1 MTLPFENDTNAVV
14 KKLAKQNIKANHRTA
29 LSIMS
34 AILIAATFMCTLCSL
49 VQSYWSQRVQ
59 QEIFDSG
66 NWDAQI
72 LEVQANQIEL
82 IKKNENIKDVMVKG
96 NNQTFLLSFRE
107 KDPYLLVQNCD
118 AKYWESMHEKNLIIR
133 GRVPKAPGE
142 IVVGKKF
149 FEDNP
154 SFKIG
159 DTVDLELGERRKDNR
174 IVDFLSPLQDEEVFV
189 KTDNVQYTIVGEIDR
204 TVSSAYNGY
213 PAYGWLNL
221 EETPKDASVVVYI
234 QTKNP
239 RKIYETVPQIAQA
252 IGLEQDEYGEYP
264 YRYHTALLGMY
275 GIYEPGH
282 FWSSDLPKLFLSLLI
297 VAVASMTVFAYIIRG
312 AFSIS
317 AKRKIKELGILK
329 SIGMTPKQIRRL
341 VKYEARWLSFFPIVI
356 SIGLGHLLS
365 YGVLTAYSKLTR
377 EVTGNQISVSFSP
390 WIAIISIILSF
401 LTVLLAASGPARQM
415 AKIRPIEAIKENWNN
430 VSLEKSAKHT
440 FLKRCFGFLG
450 KISANSLIANKKLF
464 RTCTV
469 TLCLCMVLMFSF
481 LAVFSVSDVN
491 TKAEHDNP
499 FDINITLESGQ
510 RIEPALIQKLKDLPD
525 VKEQTTYTMAMCAS
539 WLSEQEL
546 SKEFLSY
553 GGFDTKAAGE
563 YVVKRD
569 GRYRIPCTL
578 IGLEQDT
585 YNAYLKNAGISSH
598 NSRSAVIVNSVAK
611 NPDARG
617 YEAKKEQVS
626 YLDIKEGQRLQLTE
640 KFLDSV
646 QGNYSFDIQISSV
659 LTEMPDIGLNVA
671 FYTLPIIV
679 PMEEYYEIIKNFG
692 EDRAVYNYRTY
703 MNLRTEQGKDVIVQS
718 RVNQLCGEYL
728 SKNDFFT
735 SSKTQRASD
744 RDKLTNATMLIV
756 YSLTALFGIVGISS
770 AVAAILNSLY
780 QRKKEFAMLRSVGLD
795 KKGLCHLLYTEGFLL
810 VIKPLLIG
818 ISILILVSTILI
830 WLQDITVIEFLK
842 FFPFWGVVVYI
853 ILTFAV
859 IRGIYMVASRKIRR
873 DIIVEVL
880 KDETV

>member
-1 MTLPFENDTNAVV
+1 M
-14 KKLAKQNIKANHRTA
+14 
-29 LSIMS
+29 
-34 AILIAATFMCTLCSL
+34 
-49 VQSYWSQRVQ
+49 
-59 QEIFDSG
+59 
-66 NWDAQI
+66 
-72 LEVQANQIEL
+72 
-82 IKKNENIKDVMVKG
+82 
-96 NNQTFLLSFRE
+96 
-107 KDPYLLVQNCD
+107 
-118 AKYWESMHEKNLIIR
+118 
-133 GRVPKAPGE
+133 
-142 IVVGKKF
+142 
-149 FEDNP
+149 
-154 SFKIG
+154 
-159 DTVDLELGERRKDNR
+159 
-174 IVDFLSPLQDEEVFV
+174 
-189 KTDNVQYTIVGEIDR
+189 
-204 TVSSAYNGY
+204 
-213 PAYGWLNL
+213 
-221 EETPKDASVVVYI
+221 
-234 QTKNP
+234 
-239 RKIYETVPQIAQA
+239 
-252 IGLEQDEYGEYP
+252 
-264 YRYHTALLGMY
+264 
-275 GIYEPGH
+275 
-282 FWSSDLPKLFLSLLI
+282 
-297 VAVASMTVFAYIIRG
+297 
-312 AFSIS
+312 
-317 AKRKIKELGILK
+317 
-329 SIGMTPKQIRRL
+329 
-341 VKYEARWLSFFPIVI
+341 
-356 SIGLGHLLS
+356 
-365 YGVLTAYSKLTR
+365 
-377 EVTGNQISVSFSP
+377 
-390 WIAIISIILSF
+390 
-401 LTVLLAASGPARQM
+401 
-415 AKIRPIEAIKENWNN
+415 
-430 VSLEKSAKHT
+430 
-440 FLKRCFGFLG
+440 
-450 KISANSLIANKKLF
+450 
-464 RTCTV
+464 
-469 TLCLCMVLMFSF
+469 
-481 LAVFSVSDVN
+481 
-491 TKAEHDNP
+491 
-499 FDINITLESGQ
+499 
-510 RIEPALIQKLKDLPD
+510 
-525 VKEQTTYTMAMCAS
+525 KEQTTYTMAMCAS

-718 RVNQLCGEYL
+718 RVDQLCGEYL

-842 FFPFWGVVVYI
+842 VFPFWGVVVYI
-853 ILTFAV
+853 ILTFAI

>member
-49 VQSYWSQRVQ
+49 VQSYWNQRVQ

-107 KDPYLLVQNCD
+107 NDPYLLVQNCD
-118 AKYWESMHEKNLIIR
+118 AKYWESMHEKNLIIH
-133 GRVPKAPGE
+133 GRVPEAPGE

-174 IVDFLSPLQDEEVFV
+174 IVDFLSPLQDGEVFV

-221 EETPKDASVVVYI
+221 EETPKDASVVVYT

-329 SIGMTPKQIRRL
+329 SIGMTPKQIRKL

-390 WIAIISIILSF
+390 WIAIISIMLSF

-415 AKIRPIEAIKENWNN
+415 GKIRPIEAIKENWNN

-481 LAVFSVSDVN
+481 LAVFSVSDVNN

-659 LTEMPDIGLNVA
+659 LTEMPDIGFNVA

-692 EDRAVYNYRTY
+692 EDRAVY
-703 MNLRTEQGKDVIVQS
+703 K
-718 RVNQLCGEYL
+718 
-728 SKNDFFT
+728 
-735 SSKTQRASD
+735 
-744 RDKLTNATMLIV
+744 
-756 YSLTALFGIVGISS
+756 
-770 AVAAILNSLY
+770 
-780 QRKKEFAMLRSVGLD
+780 
-795 KKGLCHLLYTEGFLL
+795 
-810 VIKPLLIG
+810 
-818 ISILILVSTILI
+818 
-830 WLQDITVIEFLK
+830 
-842 FFPFWGVVVYI
+842 
-853 ILTFAV
+853 
-859 IRGIYMVASRKIRR
+859 
-873 DIIVEVL
+873 
-880 KDETV
+880 